1 VLVEGA
7 AKNYELDIQNIRSR
21 KVSTAFIG
29 TMRAILDSKYNEF
42 MLLMEESPK
51 QVSKFCDFVYAWM
64 GKFTVDNVSREIRLQ
79 HEAEKA

>member
-1 VLVEGA
+1 MIISTLFLFFIAGEGKKEEIPLGGLQVYLPNFYVLVEGA

-51 QVSKFCDFVYAWM
+51 
-64 GKFTVDNVSREIRLQ
+64 
-79 HEAEKA
+79 